1 MLWFALA
8 AKKKNEE
15 KRRKIL
21 AESGIKGIR
30 DECKNWAK
38 VAENYIWVTLVF
50 TLTVFMGIINKCL
63 NIFKA
68 VLIKRE
74 SKALFQSIPH

>member
-1 MLWFALA
+1 MGCALICLGS
-8 AKKKNEE
+8 KEKKNGE

-38 VAENYIWVTLVF
+38 VAENYIWVTLICNF
-50 TLTVFMGIINKCL
+50 NYFYGNNKK
-63 NIFKA
+63 N
-68 VLIKRE
+68 V
-74 SKALFQSIPH
+74 